1 MRPHFDRMKRIFKGL
16 EYPDTICI
24 SYSLKMLT
32 FLGQWQHQQQT
43 RRYWTYLQALNCAM
57 IFHVC
62 TLMWDLCVVYND
74 IILFGDD
81 MCVVSGVALV
91 MYKKFYHNYYSV
103 QFEQIFEQLKRYSE
117 QNNQRDETIR
127 KLQRKYHIEEYVL
140 IIGTIF
146 LGLATVVS
154 LNGHALF
161 DSTIPLR
168 AIYPIELDT
177 DQRIIAVT
185 IFQFVMSIFL
195 IEGIVFFD
203 GIGGQVMSQM
213 TLHFHV
219 LCIDFQRIGSGL
231 VDSPENDSLERK
243 SNSDK
248 IKCDLFKLVKRHQE
262 LILFGHRANALYQP
276 MLLAQLICS
285 LAMICLTAF
294 EATLTTHDPLLFLK
308 FAMFAVSVLIQIL
321 YWCYYGNRVSHMST
335 EINNALISSNWI
347 VGNNSIKKDYKF
359 VMMRAQKP
367 FRFIVYNYFPISYET
382 FISVLSRSYSFFTLF
397 RTISD

>member
-1 MRPHFDRMKRIFKGL
+1 
-16 EYPDTICI
+16 
-24 SYSLKMLT
+24 
-32 FLGQWQHQQQT
+32 
-43 RRYWTYLQALNCAM
+43 
-57 IFHVC
+57 
-62 TLMWDLCVVYND
+62 
-74 IILFGDD
+74 
-81 MCVVSGVALV
+81 
-91 MYKKFYHNYYSV
+91 
-103 QFEQIFEQLKRYSE
+103 
-117 QNNQRDETIR
+117 
-127 KLQRKYHIEEYVL
+127 
-140 IIGTIF
+140 
-146 LGLATVVS
+146 
-154 LNGHALF
+154 
-161 DSTIPLR
+161 
-168 AIYPIELDT
+168 
-177 DQRIIAVT
+177 
-185 IFQFVMSIFL
+185 
-195 IEGIVFFD
+195 
-203 GIGGQVMSQM
+203 MSQM

-219 LCIDFQRIGSGL
+219 LCIEFQRIGSGL

-262 LILFGHRANALYQP
+262 LILYTIVQFEKKILRFNIFTFRFGHRANALYQP

-321 YWCYYGNRVSHMST
+321 YWCYYGNRVSHMVKSRKMYFHLLKFSRLQST

-382 FISVLSRSYSFFTLF
+382 FISV
-397 RTISD
+397 